1 MYRARL
7 DLDCQSVTGN
17 VGEKVLTK
25 AAQKGVRSDAVAML
39 GSQLGTLVES
49 ARQTCADSR
58 LSGSQIEMDNTLE
71 GPGYAVRV
79 VFSTR
84 KPSLL
89 KRLRSALS

>member
-7 DLDCQSVTGN
+7 DLDCQSVTGD
-17 VGEKVLTK
+17 VGEQVVAK
-25 AAQKGVRSDAVAML
+25 ATRNGVQSEAAAML
-39 GSQLGTLVES
+39 RSQLQTLTES

-58 LSGSQIEMDNTLE
+58 LSGSQVEMDNTLE

-89 KRLRSALS
+89 KRLRAALS